1 MVLSGCGLQRKRCV
15 WYVRILRFTRCTN
28 LRLCASHTRQFGTR
42 GHGFINLII
51 GVWHSLVVRLVRDQ
65 EAVGSN
71 PVTPTKKTTRG
82 LIPLVVFLV
91 YATGKRAHT
100 HKTARFYV
108 KVRILASMYL
118 LHQRGLAPPSLIKLY
133 YLSFIASTGLR
144 LAMLYTGKKL
154 ASNATPA
161 LITSINAN

>member
-1 MVLSGCGLQRKRCV
+1 MVLSGCGTV
-15 WYVRILRFTRCTN
+15 WYVRILRFVHKARCTN
-28 LRLCASHTRQFGTR
+28 LRLCASQARQFGTKR
-42 GHGFINLII
+42 PWAQNLII

-91 YATGKRAHT
+91 YATGKKTHT

-108 KVRILASMYL
+108 RVLMCVLKFLR
-118 LHQRGLAPPSLIKLY
+118 HKG
-133 YLSFIASTGLR
+133 GLR
-144 LAMLYTGKKL
+144 PLLFYR
-154 ASNATPA
+154 
-161 LITSINAN
+161 INIICL